1 MLTFVMSNGD
11 RRFRIMIFML
21 GLFGGEV
28 VKLFFV
34 SLICLCSFTKSW
46 FVPKFSGFK
55 RNEKFL

>member
-28 VKLFFV
+28 V
-34 SLICLCSFTKSW
+34 
-46 FVPKFSGFK
+46 
-55 RNEKFL
+55 N